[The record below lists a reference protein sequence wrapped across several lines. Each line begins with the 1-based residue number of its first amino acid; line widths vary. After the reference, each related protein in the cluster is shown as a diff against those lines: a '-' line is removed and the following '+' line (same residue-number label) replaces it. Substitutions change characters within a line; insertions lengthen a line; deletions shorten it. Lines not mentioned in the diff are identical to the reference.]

1 MKLKNVEP
9 RKINS
14 RADDLT
20 PAQSRNSAM
29 GQGINLDHPS
39 TNVIDAHYFNIIK
52 EAGFSNVRLAIEW
65 QSYWNGSNFGDSE
78 FDTGVVNIVGD
89 AINSGLYVIVDLH
102 DFTGDLDTFI
112 SLWSAI
118 QARFVDYPDV
128 MFEPLN
134 EPRPSSEFTDGLSW
148 NQYLDAF
155 YELIRDSEPERIII
169 AGTLNWNNADNLLN
183 LPPIVNEDEYTIV
196 SLHQYD
202 PHPFTFQGTDDTQ
215 YDKAIGLTWSATET
229 ERGVV
234 DGVIE
239 EIKEYITSYPNM
251 PINIGEFG
259 VYHKVHGG
267 FEPYNATPE
276 YSRRRWVEYNALC
289 FKNNSLSSC
298 YWEFERGFG
307 IYNPNTGVLD
317 EVMVDAI
324 LNPQEIP
331 LVPTITTNID
341 KVDYAIINSRYSVS
355 LTAENADEFQL
366 QQYDTETGSWN
377 TLTNYNQTITE
388 NEDGTVIVKFQT
400 GSIANSSWAS
410 PSAFRILATNSE
422 TGETIESNV
431 MVRKV
436 VSEIPAP
443 SVVNDLPETST
454 INLGEKYSLSAS
466 FSDAISARI
475 FSVKDDTVTDSTESY
490 NLTEYT
496 IDGIYY
502 AEFESKKI
510 AEESWSSPL
519 TFYIEATGYDG
530 TTVQTSPT
538 VRTVVGVEEA
548 LMV

>member
-1 MKLKNVEP
+1 MKLKNIEP
-9 RKINS
+9 NKINI

-20 PAQSRNSAM
+20 PAQIRNSAM

-39 TNVIDAHYFNIIK
+39 DNVIDDHYFNIIK

-65 QSYWNGSNFGDSE
+65 QSYWNGSDFGKLETTAID
-78 FDTGVVNIVGD
+78 IVKD

-102 DFTGDLDTFI
+102 HFIGDVETFI
-112 SLWSAI
+112 TIWSAI
-118 QARFVDYPDV
+118 QTLFVDYPDV

-134 EPRPSSEFTDGLSW
+134 EPRPYDEFTDGQSW
-148 NQYLDAF
+148 AYYLEAF
-155 YELIRDSEPERIII
+155 YSLIRDREAERIII
-169 AGTLNWNNADNLLN
+169 AGTLNWNQASGLDD
-183 LPPIVNEDEYTIV
+183 LPDIVNNDEYTIV
-196 SLHQYD
+196 SLHQYA
-202 PHPFTFQGTDDTQ
+202 PQTFTHQGTDSQ
-215 YDKAIGLTWSATET
+215 YDNTLGSTWSATET
-229 ERGVV
+229 QRGVV
-234 DGVIE
+234 DGVID
-239 EIKEYITSYPNM
+239 EIKEYIELYPNM

-259 VYHKVHGG
+259 VYHKVHDG

-289 FKNNSLSSC
+289 FKNNNFSSC
-298 YWEFERGFG
+298 YWEFEKGFG
-307 IYNPNTGVLD
+307 IYNPNAGVLD

-324 LNPQEIP
+324 LYPQEIP

-341 KVDYAIINSRYSVS
+341 EVDYAIINSKYSVS

-366 QQYDTETGSWN
+366 QQYDSETGSWN

-388 NEDGTVIVKFQT
+388 NEDGTVTVRFQT
-400 GSIANSSWAS
+400 SSIASSSWAS

-454 INLGEKYSLSAS
+454 VELGRKYSLSAS
-466 FSDAISARI
+466 FSDAVSARI
-475 FSVKDDTVTDSTESY
+475 FSVKDDTSTDSTKSY
-490 NLTEYT
+490 KFTEYT

-502 AEFESKKI
+502 VEFESYNE